1 MNVTLS
7 QFSRFA
13 IVALMLFMQ
22 SATVVH
28 AIEHD
33 DSEHSEH
40 CVAFVVTA
48 EQLVDTPPEHRLPP
62 IDVLGQFE
70 WQAVQSLFVLTKK
83 LHSLSRA
90 PPVLI

>member
-28 AIEHD
+28 AIEYD
-33 DSEHSEH
+33 SSEHSEH
-40 CVAFVVTA
+40 CIAFVVAA
-48 EQLVDTPPEHRLPP
+48 EQLVDTLPEHLLPP
-62 IDVLGQFE
+62 VDVLSQFE
-70 WQAVQSLFVLTKK
+70 WQAVPSLFVLTKK
-83 LHSLSRA
+83 VYRLSRA
-90 PPVLI
+90 PPTLI